1 MRVVISAAV
10 AVTLFAVKINA
21 VGACVA
27 ENAVEDNFYR
37 ILFGFFYKLFK
48 LLFCAQKRV
57 GVFIVGCVVAVV

>member
-27 ENAVEDNFYR
+27 ENAVEANFYR
-37 ILFGFFYKLFK
+37 LLFGFFYQLFK
-48 LLFCAQKRV
+48 FFFRAQKRV
-57 GVFIVGCVVAVV
+57 CVFIVGCVVAVV